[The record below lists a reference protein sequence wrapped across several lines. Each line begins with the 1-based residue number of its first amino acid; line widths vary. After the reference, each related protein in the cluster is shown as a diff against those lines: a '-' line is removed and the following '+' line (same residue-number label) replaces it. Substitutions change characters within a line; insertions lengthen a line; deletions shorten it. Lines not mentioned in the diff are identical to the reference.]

1 MGKKKGNRRQRK
13 DTKVKK
19 VKVQQDIRPEKLYKL
34 IIPAYIEES
43 SLKTLAEIID
53 EELQDDGKVCDYGQY
68 FGLFKVIGNCSID
81 FVARNTNKVIDR
93 VISTLSD
100 YGLPIGSELCQN
112 DKVIKR
118 IGRLHVIKV
127 DLSYELRV
135 SPIANEVFVK
145 RFYSRTLALLG
156 GMKVFSSAVID
167 VSNHNAVLYFY
178 VIDKKLALDAI
189 NTSIDNFRWFLGA
202 RIEIA
207 DSNMTI
213 QEYFMNQ
220 ITRPYRHFVQPIW
233 RKMQQDW
240 KGLKRTSQQELKRV
254 FPETPQELLDILC
267 IVNGTWNQRFSEFQ
281 LKVPIFMFEKHEL
294 YLLSAEEMMAHGLE
308 DLEVIKPALESS
320 VRPKG
325 VRARLLQWN
334 ACLIAK
340 SEDGKSRLYIDYNPT
355 KEGVVGQVLLYDSQ
369 SQRIQVVAALF
380 AKFLAVLLTLDYHA
394 YGLYALQALIAL
406 LEPHDNKELDLESDM
421 VIAIQKGVYRLQVEI
436 SRKMQEVEDERKKL
450 DILPVDNG
458 VYEWSDLIER
468 IQEKWKLKHM

>member
-1 MGKKKGNRRQRK
+1 MGKKKGTRRQRK

-19 VKVQQDIRPEKLYKL
+19 VKVQQDIRPKKLYKL

-43 SLKTLAEIID
+43 SLKTLAQIIE
-53 EELQDDGKVCDYGQY
+53 EELQDDGEVCDYGKH
-68 FGLFKVIGNCSID
+68 FGLFKVLGNCSID
-81 FVARNTNKVIDR
+81 FIARNTNKVIDR
-93 VISTLSD
+93 IISTLSD
-100 YGLPIGSELCQN
+100 HGLPLGSELCHN

-145 RFYSRTLALLG
+145 RVYSRVIALLG
-156 GMKVFSSAVID
+156 GMQIFSSSVID
-167 VSNHNAVLYFY
+167 ITNHSAVLYFY

-189 NTSIDNFRWFLGA
+189 NAGIDQFRWFLGVS
-202 RIEIA
+202 INTA

-213 QEYFMNQ
+213 QEYYMNQ
-220 ITRPYRHFVQPIW
+220 ITRPYRHFVEPIW

-240 KGLKRTSQQELKRV
+240 KGLKKAGQQELKRV
-254 FPETPQELLDILC
+254 FPETPQGLLDILG
-267 IVNGTWNQRFSEFQ
+267 IVNGTCNQRFSEFQ

-325 VRARLLQWN
+325 VRARLSQWN

-340 SEDGKSRLYIDYNPT
+340 SEDGKARLYIDYNPT
-355 KEGVVGQVLLYDSQ
+355 KEGVVGQVLLYDGQ

-406 LEPHDNKELDLESDM
+406 LESHDNKELDLESDM
-421 VIAIQKGVYRLQVEI
+421 VTAIQKGLYRLQAEV

-450 DILPVDNG
+450 DILPLDNG
-458 VYEWSDLIER
+458 FYEWSDLIER

>member
-1 MGKKKGNRRQRK
+1 MGKKKRTQKQRK
-13 DTKVKK
+13 EKKVKK
-19 VKVQQDIRPEKLYKL
+19 TKVQENIRAEKMYRLN
-34 IIPAYIEES
+34 IPTYIEEPA
-43 SLKTLAEIID
+43 LENLAYILQ
-53 EELQDDGKVCDYGQY
+53 EELQNDGEVCGYGEY
-68 FGLFKVIGNCSID
+68 FGLFKVLGNCSID

-93 VISTLSD
+93 IISTLSD
-100 YGLPIGSELCQN
+100 HGLPLGSELRQN

-145 RFYSRTLALLG
+145 RFYSRTLSLLG

-167 VSNHNAVLYFY
+167 VTNHNAVLYFY
-178 VIDKKLALDAI
+178 VIDRKLALDAI

-202 RIEIA
+202 SIKTA

-220 ITRPYRHFVQPIW
+220 ITRPYRHFVEPIW

-240 KGLKRTSQQELKRV
+240 KGLKKTGQQELKRV
-254 FPETPQELLDILC
+254 FPETPQGLLDILS
-267 IVNGTWNQRFSEFQ
+267 IVNGTWNQRFSDFQ

-294 YLLSAEEMMAHGLE
+294 YLLSAEDMMKHSQE
-308 DLEVIKPALESS
+308 ELEVVKPALEAS

-325 VRARLLQWN
+325 VRARLSQWN

-355 KEGVVGQVLLYDSQ
+355 KEGVVGQVLLYDGQ
-369 SQRIQVVAALF
+369 SQRIQVVAAMF
-380 AKFLAVLLTLDYHA
+380 AKFLAVLLTLDYHT
-394 YGLYALQALIAL
+394 YGLYTLQALIAL
-406 LEPHDNKELDLESDM
+406 LEANENKELEIDTEM
-421 VIAIQKGVYRLQVEI
+421 VTAIQKGLYRLQTEV
-436 SRKMQEVEDERKKL
+436 SRKMQEVEDERKQL
-450 DILPVDNG
+450 DILPLDNG
-458 VYEWSDLIER
+458 FYEWSDLIER

>member
-1 MGKKKGNRRQRK
+1 MGKKKRTQKQRK
-13 DTKVKK
+13 EKKVKK
-19 VKVQQDIRPEKLYKL
+19 GIVQANIRAEKLYKL
-34 IIPAYIEES
+34 NIPRYIEEPA
-43 SLKTLAEIID
+43 LETLAYILQ
-53 EELQDDGKVCDYGQY
+53 EELQNDGKVCGYGEY
-68 FGLFKVIGNCSID
+68 FGLFKVLGNCSID

-93 VISTLSD
+93 IISTLSD
-100 YGLPIGSELCQN
+100 YGLPLGSELRQN

-167 VSNHNAVLYFY
+167 VTNHNAVLYFY

-202 RIEIA
+202 SIKTA

-220 ITRPYRHFVQPIW
+220 ITRPYRHFMEPIW

-240 KGLKRTSQQELKRV
+240 KGLKRAGQQELKTI
-254 FPETPQELLDILC
+254 FPETPQGLLDILS
-267 IVNGTWNQRFSEFQ
+267 IVNGTWNQRFSDFQ

-294 YLLSAEEMMAHGLE
+294 YLLSAEEMMAHSLE
-308 DLEVIKPALESS
+308 DLEIVKPALEAS

-325 VRARLLQWN
+325 VRARLSQWN

-355 KEGVVGQVLLYDSQ
+355 KEGVVGQVLLYDGQ
-369 SQRIQVVAALF
+369 SQRIQVVAAMF
-380 AKFLAVLLTLDYHA
+380 AKFLAVLLTLDYHT

-406 LEPHDNKELDLESDM
+406 LEANENKELELDAEM
-421 VIAIQKGVYRLQVEI
+421 VTAIQKGLYRLSAEV
-436 SRKMQEVEDERKKL
+436 SRKMQEVEDERKQL
-450 DILPVDNG
+450 DILPLDNG
-458 VYEWSDLIER
+458 FYEWSDLIER